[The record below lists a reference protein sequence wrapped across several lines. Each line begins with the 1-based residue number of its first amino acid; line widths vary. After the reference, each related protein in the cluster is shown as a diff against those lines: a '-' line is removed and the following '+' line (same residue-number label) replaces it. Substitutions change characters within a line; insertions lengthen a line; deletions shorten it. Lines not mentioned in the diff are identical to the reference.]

1 MEHNYWKLLISITG
15 CLLVSCQQNGELI
28 LQDTTQSIQFS
39 SVGHAV
45 IDKISSEDSFELT
58 YKNSVIPHQISGDT
72 LFWIITPEN
81 YKGPFQWSA
90 TNSQANHAQV
100 LENKEVAG
108 QLEVHLNHQKL
119 VGYQMDVKE
128 SPNGV
133 NPAFR
138 RSGYIHP
145 LNTPNG
151 NRLTRIQPE
160 DHYHHYGLWNPWT
173 HTLVEGDT
181 VDFWNLAKEEGTVR
195 FAELLSEQSGPVFSE
210 FKVRHE
216 HVVLLNN
223 QNKVALIETQKI
235 RVTPISNNAYYL
247 DFEINY
253 TPPEKAFK
261 IIEYRY
267 GGFSWRAT
275 EEWDKT
281 NSRVL
286 SSEGNT
292 RENADGSLAKWY
304 LVEGALG
311 DDYGGALIM
320 SSPKNFNHPE
330 PLRIWPE
337 SLSGPGDVFTN
348 FATTKNTDWI
358 MEPGKS
364 YSLRY
369 RMIIYDGQMDTIE
382 AVNQW
387 EVYAQPLQYTFN

>member
-1 MEHNYWKLLISITG
+1 MEHKYWKLLISITG

-28 LQDTTQSIQFS
+28 LQDTNQSIQFS

-45 IDKISSEDSFELT
+45 IGQMSSEDSFELT

-81 YKGPFQWSA
+81 HKGPFQWTS

-100 LENKEVAG
+100 LENKEVAE

-337 SLSGPGDVFTN
+337 HLSGPGDVFTN

-369 RMIIYDGQMDTIE
+369 RMIIYDGEMNAIE
-382 AVNQW
+382 AENQW
-387 EVYAQPLQYTFN
+387 EIYAQPLQYTFN